1 MFVPQFIHMTPQLFE
16 VWNRRL
22 GWISFAIALCIYGLT
37 IEPTGSFWDA
47 GEYIS
52 TSAKLQ
58 VGHPPGAP
66 LLQMI
71 GAFFALFAIDAQHV
85 ALMVNAVSAF
95 SSAFTI
101 LFMFWTITRL
111 GLLLNPQTT
120 WTSRKYI
127 ALLGSGLVGA
137 LGFAT
142 TDSFWFNATETEV
155 YAMASLI
162 MALLL
167 WLGLKWVDE
176 IDSPRGNRWLVLIW
190 FIIGLTFGIQ
200 FMGFLAIPSIGLLYY
215 FKRYPTTTI
224 KNFALANAASVATL
238 LLVYKFSL
246 TYVLKAF
253 GWAEVFFVNEFG
265 LPFNGGSL
273 LLGLLISLG
282 FVWALRYT
290 SRKSLRSAHTAVLCA
305 LFLLLGFST
314 WLMLPIR
321 ANAQVVVNENDPSD
335 ARSLLAYYN
344 REQYPGVDSPFFG
357 AYYTNLFSSDGVD
370 KDDKPKYEKNYTTG
384 KYEIVNAYKNAGRGA
399 DPKHTGFLPRM
410 WSEQNAENY
419 ITYYGAPVFT
429 AKPEYAGNKDLQTA
443 IAEVRKNVSSGAYG
457 ASELISILKELGP
470 YIDIQPPSLSDNL
483 TYMVD
488 FQFNYMFWRYLMW
501 NFVGKQDDVQGRYD
515 NHGNWLSGI
524 NWIDSYRLGTQENL
538 PEDIAQNKG
547 RNTYY
552 FLPFLLALMGIA
564 YQFKK
569 DKKQFWVLMVFF
581 LFTGL
586 AIQFYTNPPIFQPR
600 ERDYSL
606 VGAFYVFA
614 IWMGL
619 GVMGLYE
626 ALAKIK
632 DHRLTAPLTVGLGLL
647 AAPILMGVQNWD
659 DHDRSNRYTARST
672 AEAYLKSTQEN
683 SGALIFTIGDNDTF
697 PLWYL
702 QEIEGYRTD
711 VRVIC
716 TSLLATDWYIDQMK
730 RKAYLSEP
738 IPSQLNHNQYR
749 FGTLD
754 AVYYQEITD
763 NRWTIQDWMAWIGSG
778 KPQTK
783 FKYILEN
790 KGADLSQYPESS
802 LNIVYYP
809 THKIRIPVNKKNVL
823 ESGLVALKDSA
834 LIVDYID
841 IDLPKSALPKNRI
854 LMLDILANNDWKRP
868 IYFSGGSFDPAEYIW
883 LQDYL
888 QLDGMAYKLVP
899 IKTPKQNTYEFGR
912 IDTDTMYDIVT
923 SWTWGNS
930 DDLNL
935 YIDGQTKVQ
944 GLSFRTHLARLVNAL
959 IAEGANEKAIGI
971 CDIAMKYVP
980 LQQFGFYAF
989 VEPFIEGYY
998 QAGALE
1004 KGDKLYRDLI
1014 AQYQDHLDYYG
1025 QLPIKEQSRM
1035 IQDIV
1040 GDLDSYR
1047 TAFELW
1053 AAFHPEDQW
1062 AEESATFSSYI
1073 ERFSH
1078 FYSQDET
1085 PVDLENRPTDALGQ

>member
-1 MFVPQFIHMTPQLFE
+1 MTPQLFE

-52 TSAKLQ
+52 TAAKLQ
-58 VGHPPGAP
+58 IGHPPGAP

-71 GAFFALFAIDAQHV
+71 GAFFALFAIDAQHI

-120 WTSRKYI
+120 WISRKYI

-176 IDSPRGNRWLVLIW
+176 IDTPRGNRWLVLIW

-224 KNFALANAASVATL
+224 KNFALANAASVAIL

-265 LPFNGGSL
+265 LPFNGGSF
-273 LLGLLISLG
+273 LLGLIISLV

-290 SRKSLRSAHTAVLCA
+290 SKKSLRSTHTAVLCA

-384 KYEIVNAYKNAGRGA
+384 KYEIINAYKNAGRGA
-399 DPKHTGFLPRM
+399 DHKHTGFLPRM

-443 IAEVRKNVSSGAYG
+443 ITEVRKNVSSGAYG

-483 TYMVD
+483 TYMID

-501 NFVGKQDDVQGRYD
+501 NFVGKQDDIQGRYD

-524 NWIDSYRLGTQENL
+524 NWMDSYRLGTQDNL

-552 FLPFLLALMGIA
+552 FLPFILALMGIA
-564 YQFKK
+564 YQFRK

-619 GVMGLYE
+619 GVMALYE
-626 ALAKIK
+626 VLAKIK
-632 DHRLTAPLTVGLGLL
+632 DHRFTAPLTVGLGLL
-647 AAPILMGVQNWD
+647 AAPVLMGVQNWD

-672 AEAYLKSTQEN
+672 AEAYLKSTKEN

-711 VRVIC
+711 VRVI
-716 TSLLATDWYIDQMK
+716 
-730 RKAYLSEP
+730 
-738 IPSQLNHNQYR
+738 
-749 FGTLD
+749 
-754 AVYYQEITD
+754 
-763 NRWTIQDWMAWIGSG
+763 
-778 KPQTK
+778 
-783 FKYILEN
+783 
-790 KGADLSQYPESS
+790 
-802 LNIVYYP
+802 
-809 THKIRIPVNKKNVL
+809 
-823 ESGLVALKDSA
+823 
-834 LIVDYID
+834 
-841 IDLPKSALPKNRI
+841 
-854 LMLDILANNDWKRP
+854 
-868 IYFSGGSFDPAEYIW
+868 
-883 LQDYL
+883 
-888 QLDGMAYKLVP
+888 
-899 IKTPKQNTYEFGR
+899 
-912 IDTDTMYDIVT
+912 
-923 SWTWGNS
+923 
-930 DDLNL
+930 
-935 YIDGQTKVQ
+935 
-944 GLSFRTHLARLVNAL
+944 
-959 IAEGANEKAIGI
+959 
-971 CDIAMKYVP
+971 
-980 LQQFGFYAF
+980 
-989 VEPFIEGYY
+989 
-998 QAGALE
+998 
-1004 KGDKLYRDLI
+1004 
-1014 AQYQDHLDYYG
+1014 
-1025 QLPIKEQSRM
+1025 
-1035 IQDIV
+1035 
-1040 GDLDSYR
+1040 
-1047 TAFELW
+1047 
-1053 AAFHPEDQW
+1053 
-1062 AEESATFSSYI
+1062 
-1073 ERFSH
+1073 
-1078 FYSQDET
+1078 
-1085 PVDLENRPTDALGQ
+1085 